1 MQDPIPDIHRQVLK
15 YFDALYF
22 GDVALFADLFHPRAS
37 LFCATGGEFVA
48 MNVKDY
54 LDLVAGRQ
62 SPSAR
67 NDPRRDR
74 ILSISV
80 PTATTAHARVQEL
93 FLPKHFTD
101 ELVFIRVED
110 QWKIISKVWHFDLS
124 PGP

>member
-1 MQDPIPDIHRQVLK
+1 MHDAIQDIHQRLLK

-22 GDVALFADLFHPRAS
+22 GDVAAFAELFHPQAS
-37 LFCATGGEFVA
+37 LFCATGDFVS
-48 MNVKDY
+48 MDVRSY

-67 NDPRRDR
+67 NDPRQDL

-93 FLPKHFTD
+93 FLPKRFTD
-101 ELVFIRVED
+101 ELVFIRIGGE
-110 QWKIISKVWHFDLS
+110 WKIISKIWHFDLS
-124 PGP
+124 PEA

>member
-1 MQDPIPDIHRQVLK
+1 MYDPIQDIHQRLLK

-22 GDVALFADLFHPRAS
+22 GDVALFADLFHPRAC
-37 LFCATGGEFVA
+37 LFCATGGEFVS
-48 MNVKDY
+48 MDVKSY

-62 SPSAR
+62 SPAAR
-67 NDPRRDR
+67 NDPRQDR

-101 ELVFIRVED
+101 ELVFLRTGD
-110 QWKIISKVWHFDLS
+110 AWKIIAKIWHFDLS
-124 PGP
+124 PKA